1 MEHVTELRSI
11 LQAHLSWNKARLS
24 FLARFLLAL
33 IQQSTVNLSQ
43 IALALNGRVREESN
57 YRRIQRFFSG
67 FDFDA
72 DAFARLLLCL
82 APQERFLV
90 ILDRT
95 QWRFGQHEQNILML
109 AVTHQ
114 GMALPILWSVIPGRG
129 PSDTEQRIALVRRF
143 LRLVPAERIEA
154 LLADREFIGKQWF
167 AFLLEQRIPF
177 RVRVKYNLQ
186 VTSRRGLIVPV
197 GSVFTS
203 LRLEQSCVLR
213 GRRAICGHRLY
224 ITGKKILGRTKKV
237 ELLIVVTDAHA
248 HTALQTY
255 ARRWEI
261 ETLFGAL
268 KSRGFDLES
277 THLSRPER
285 LEKLLACLA
294 LAAVWA
300 HHVGEWVHRIV
311 QPLRKKKHGRR
322 AKSLFRLGLDQLR
335 SILFNRAERADALRI
350 CFHLLRCPGVLSCT

>member
-1 MEHVTELRSI
+1 MEHVTELVRI
-11 LQAHLSWNKARLS
+11 LQAHLKWNKARLS

-33 IQQSTVNLSQ
+33 IQQRTVNFTGV
-43 IALALNGRVREESN
+43 ALALNGRVQEESN

-82 APQERFLV
+82 APQERLLV

-95 QWRFGQHEQNILML
+95 QWQFGKQDLNILML
-109 AVTHQ
+109 AVAHQ
-114 GMALPILWSVIPGRG
+114 GMALPILWSTIPGRG
-129 PSDTEQRIALVRRF
+129 CSGTEQRIALLSRF
-143 LRLVPAERIEA
+143 LQLVPAERIEA
-154 LLADREFIGKQWF
+154 LLADREFFGKEWF
-167 AFLLEQRIPF
+167 AFLQARKIPF
-177 RVRVKYNLQ
+177 IIRIKYDLQ
-186 VTSRRGLIVPV
+186 VSRRGSIVSV
-197 GSVFTS
+197 GSLFTS
-203 LRLEQSCVLR
+203 LRLEESRVLR
-213 GRRAICGHRLY
+213 GRRALCGQRLY
-224 ITGKKILGRTKKV
+224 LAGKRILGRERRP
-237 ELLIVVTDAHA
+237 ELLIVVTPIPMHS
-248 HTALQTY
+248 ALETY

-300 HHVGEWVHRIV
+300 HRVGEWVHHTI
-311 QPLRKKKHGRR
+311 QPIRLKTHKRR

-335 SILFNRAERADALRI
+335 SILIHRHERASAFEVCLY
-350 CFHLLRCPGVLSCT
+350 LLRHPGFLSCT